1 MSTRP
6 AAAASPSPFSA
17 SEPVS
22 DHFARFGLPRAWR
35 IDRDALEAAY
45 LSRAAAVHPD
55 RFVGAPVAE
64 QRAAME
70 ESTALNEG
78 YRVLRDPG
86 RRAEYL
92 CKLGG
97 IDLDVTGGPGG
108 APHMDQVFLMDM
120 IERREAVETARVA
133 GAAKLDALRDEVE
146 AEADDVL
153 DAAVDALEADDV
165 FDAAKKLVAR
175 RYLQRLLD
183 EIEGEERH

>member
-6 AAAASPSPFSA
+6 VAAASPSP
-17 SEPVS
+17 SEPVR
-22 DHFARFGLPRAWR
+22 DHFARFGLARAWR

-45 LSRAAAVHPD
+45 LQRAAAVHPD
-55 RFVGAPVAE
+55 RFVGASSAE

-70 ESTALNEG
+70 ASTALNEG
-78 YRVLRDPG
+78 YRVLRDPV

-97 IDLDVTGGPGG
+97 IDLDHTGGPGG
-108 APHMDQVFLMDM
+108 APHMDQAFLMEM
-120 IERREAVETARVA
+120 IERREAVAEARAA

-146 AEADDVL
+146 GEADEL
-153 DAAVDALEADDV
+153 IDAAADALEIGDTSR
-165 FDAAKKLVAR
+165 AARELVAR

-183 EIEGEERH
+183 EIEGEEPR